1 MSTYNSV
8 VEWEILYGVKLN
20 PYKVKN
26 SPFEDEFS
34 MSKKSFLDLALKFG
48 YVGNEMFDSVIAN
61 HKEEHDKRIQEL
73 AIRFEEIAEESGIEY
88 TKTEKG
94 KGSITL
100 TNESGDVVAKFGGDD
115 GMSSDEFAN
124 YMWNLPYISAIE
136 SSKRIKD

>member
-8 VEWEILYGVKLN
+8 AEWEIIYGVKLN

-34 MSKKSFLDLALKFG
+34 MSKKSFLDLALKYG
-48 YVGNEMFDSVIAN
+48 YNGNDFFDLVVSK
-61 HKEEHDKRIQEL
+61 HKQEKDKRLQEL
-73 AIRFEEIAEESGIEY
+73 AVRFEEIAKETGIEY
-88 TKTEKG
+88 TKTEEG